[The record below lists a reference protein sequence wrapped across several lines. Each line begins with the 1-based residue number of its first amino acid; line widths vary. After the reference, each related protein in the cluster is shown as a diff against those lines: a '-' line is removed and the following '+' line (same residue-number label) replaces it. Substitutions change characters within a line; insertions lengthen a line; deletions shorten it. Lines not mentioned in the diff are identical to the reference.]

1 VIDAGGIL
9 QYGQLGSDSEGAGGA
24 RQIPHRIRCAQ
35 VAPLPCHGP
44 PNRQRPVRSLSYGR
58 YTITPRTFQIR
69 GSGQWTL
76 DLLIAHR
83 DKVRAFSG
91 PATFPTEQAAI
102 RGCHAFGRRIIEGRV
117 PNLSVDDLR

>member
-1 VIDAGGIL
+1 MRPLA
-9 QYGQLGSDSEGAGGA
+9 YG
-24 RQIPHRIRCAQ
+24 
-35 VAPLPCHGP
+35 VF
-44 PNRQRPVRSLSYGR
+44 
-58 YTITPRTFQIR
+58 TITPRTFQIR

-76 DLLIAHR
+76 DLLIARR

-117 PNLSVDDLR
+117 PNCSVDDLR

>member
-1 VIDAGGIL
+1 
-9 QYGQLGSDSEGAGGA
+9 
-24 RQIPHRIRCAQ
+24 
-35 VAPLPCHGP
+35 
-44 PNRQRPVRSLSYGR
+44 VRALAYDGF
-58 YTITPRTFQIR
+58 TITPRTFQIR

-83 DKVRAFSG
+83 GKLRAFSG